1 MTFYMCNQILQF
13 PQNPYFCPMLIIDK
27 ILVSDAIKD
36 TYFACNL
43 QACKGDCCVAGD
55 AGAPLEEEEI
65 SILEDVLDE
74 VIPYMSQEGKEVVDW
89 TGVFEYDTEGEYVT
103 PLVKDEE
110 CAFVYV
116 KDGISFC
123 AIEKAYLE
131 GKIKFQKPVSCHLY
145 PIRIKK
151 VGETEAVNYD
161 IWSVCAPALIKGKT
175 VGVPLYQYLKVPLIR
190 KFGSKWYAKL
200 VVALEKEQM

>member
-1 MTFYMCNQILQF
+1 
-13 PQNPYFCPMLIIDK
+13 MLIIDK

-36 TYFACNL
+36 TYFVCNL
-43 QACKGDCCVAGD
+43 NACKGDCCVAGD

-65 SILEDVLDE
+65 SILEDVLDD
-74 VIPYMSQEGKEVVDW
+74 VIPYMSPEGKEVVDW
-89 TGVFEYDTEGEYVT
+89 TGVFEYDIEGEYVT
-103 PLVKDEE
+103 PLVRDEE

-116 KDGISFC
+116 KDGINFC

-151 VGETEAVNYD
+151 VGETKAVNYD
-161 IWSVCAPALIKGKT
+161 TWSVCAPALIKGKT
-175 VGVPLYQYLKVPLIR
+175 VGVPLYKYLKEPLIR

-200 VVALEKEQM
+200 VEALEKE